1 MMKHVNAAK
10 GPLVAGALLAG
21 LVAVPAGSQGPYHN
35 PVRRHYWMDNG
46 VPAAYANAHN
56 PLRPTAD
63 NLKAGKAVYAKHCQ
77 SCHGAT
83 GMGDGAAGKDLD
95 PPPPALA
102 GGRMPMIDD
111 GYRMW
116 AVSEG
121 GAALKTGMPAF
132 KDTLTVTQRWQV
144 LLHLERGLPT
154 PRWGRGHMQ
163 GGPMGRGMGPGMG
176 PGMGRGMGPGMGGP
190 GMRGG
195 PPDDQ

>member
-1 MMKHVNAAK
+1 MTRHAITVGSIAI
-10 GPLVAGALLAG
+10 LVAMAAL
-21 LVAVPAGSQGPYHN
+21 PAGSQGPYHN

-56 PLRPTAD
+56 PLRPTAE
-63 NLKAGKAVYAKHCQ
+63 NLKAGKALYVKHCQ

-121 GAALKTGMPAF
+121 GVALKTGMPAF
-132 KDTLTVTQRWQV
+132 KDTLTMKQRWQV

-154 PRWGRGHMQ
+154 PRWGRGHMR
-163 GGPMGRGMGPGMG
+163 GGGMGPGMMG
-176 PGMGRGMGPGMGGP
+176 PGMGRGMGPGMRPGGGP